1 MFLGD
6 VSFNCIFSWYS
17 SSTPKYTSIYFG
29 ILIRSGYYFF
39 LYQKC
44 VHAYEI
50 VSMCSCVLCVCL
62 ADIEREQIVFY
73 IAIQK
78 ASILC
83 SSLNESKRRQTQ
95 HRLLD
100 TSYQMGGQTEWAHT
114 LFKYCVVKQI
124 WYHHL
129 CINDSHIVWQTR
141 KPSRFFFM
149 RLSSSEHKT
158 KQYPAIWLFTFWLSK
173 NYMCVC
179 AAAKQ
184 QRWTSKLIFS
194 FAIHCSFIHPLTHS
208 LVHSLSTAHTY
219 HIVCMRF
226 ILLFFVHIL
235 FQFDFIFF
243 SRFCLLFQY

>member
-1 MFLGD
+1 M
-6 VSFNCIFSWYS
+6 IS
-17 SSTPKYTSIYFG
+17 SSLHKRFS
-29 ILIRSGYYFF
+29 
-39 LYQKC
+39 
-44 VHAYEI
+44 H
-50 VSMCSCVLCVCL
+50 CL
-62 ADIEREQIVFY
+62 AN
-73 IAIQK
+73 A
-78 ASILC
+78 
-83 SSLNESKRRQTQ
+83 QTV
-95 HRLLD
+95 
-100 TSYQMGGQTEWAHT
+100 A
-114 LFKYCVVKQI
+114 
-124 WYHHL
+124 
-129 CINDSHIVWQTR
+129 
-141 KPSRFFFM
+141 FFFE

-208 LVHSLSTAHTY
+208 LVHSLSTARIY

-243 SRFCLLFQY
+243 TFLSIVSILIFISKNNEKKCMVIITGMNTSSIYK

>member
-1 MFLGD
+1 MYNGFLGD

-17 SSTPKYTSIYFG
+17 SSTPKYTSIYILAFSSFWILFFSLSKVCACIRDCKHVFVCVVRMFG
-29 ILIRSGYYFF
+29 RYRERTNSFLRS
-39 LYQKC
+39 
-44 VHAYEI
+44 H
-50 VSMCSCVLCVCL
+50 
-62 ADIEREQIVFY
+62 
-73 IAIQK
+73 
-78 ASILC
+78 
-83 SSLNESKRRQTQ
+83 ESKRRQTQ

-141 KPSRFFFM
+141 KPSRFFFFLE
-149 RLSSSEHKT
+149 RLSSYEHKT

-173 NYMCVC
+173 NYICVWC
-179 AAAKQ
+179 CTYQ

-194 FAIHCSFIHPLTHS
+194 FAIHCSFIHSLTHS
-208 LVHSLSTAHTY
+208 FTRSAPHTY
-219 HIVCMRF
+219 TIFSVCVLFCLFSF
-226 ILLFFVHIL
+226 IFYFNLTL
-235 FQFDFIFF
+235 FF